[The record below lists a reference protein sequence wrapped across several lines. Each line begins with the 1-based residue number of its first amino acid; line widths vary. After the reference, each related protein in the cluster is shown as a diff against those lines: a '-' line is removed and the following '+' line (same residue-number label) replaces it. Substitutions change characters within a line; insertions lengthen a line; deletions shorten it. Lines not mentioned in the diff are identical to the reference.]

1 MTCIK
6 CKTFPIPEKS
16 GQDMESSSA
25 VDVQYKC
32 YHVTI
37 SKWSAFNRDWT
48 FALLFFNKY
57 FRWPLNEFGAKYIQ
71 RRTIWIV
78 CAQCLVCVRMVAV
91 AVVVMRSYCVN
102 MCLGITMWYVLHT
115 MNSVYTDARRHTLF
129 LFLKF
134 FCIISFSTS
143 WINICNHKCICVY
156 VYSLLKNRL
165 NLLGVSVRRLT
176 RGAWRMNS
184 VAVALQCE
192 RQTGTAW
199 AKGDERNHLLC
210 VCLQRCNGRYDG
222 AVICHSIH
230 SCIDICVNFFTT
242 LNL

>member
-16 GQDMESSSA
+16 GQDMKSSSA

-48 FALLFFNKY
+48 FALFFFNKY

-115 MNSVYTDARRHTLF
+115 MNSVYTQTHADTHCSCFWNFLHNF
-129 LFLKF
+129 LFNELNKYLQSQMYF
-134 FCIISFSTS
+134 FG
-143 WINICNHKCICVY
+143 
-156 VYSLLKNRL
+156 LL
-165 NLLGVSVRRLT
+165 LL
-176 RGAWRMNS
+176 
-184 VAVALQCE
+184 
-192 RQTGTAW
+192 
-199 AKGDERNHLLC
+199 LLL
-210 VCLQRCNGRYDG
+210 V
-222 AVICHSIH
+222 VI
-230 SCIDICVNFFTT
+230 
-242 LNL
+242 